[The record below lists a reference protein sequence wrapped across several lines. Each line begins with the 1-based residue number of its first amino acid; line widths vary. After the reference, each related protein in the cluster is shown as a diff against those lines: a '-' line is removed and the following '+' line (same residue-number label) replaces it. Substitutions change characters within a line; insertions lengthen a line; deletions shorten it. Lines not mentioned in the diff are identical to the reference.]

1 MEPNDLVFPA
11 KDRAELIADSLEHQ
25 FQTNPGP
32 DIPEVTAY
40 YQSLQNLNT
49 TNYKLFTTPGTIQKI
64 ISNLCKKKAPG
75 DDLITNTALKFL
87 PNNTLLSLTQIINS
101 SFRICYFPLAWKK
114 AVIISIPKPGKDHK
128 LPENYRPIA
137 LLSSISK
144 IYERLILNHLQNILS
159 PEQFA
164 FRPEHSTMQQLTKLT
179 HQLSQNFNNNINTA
193 SIYLDVEKAFDRVW
207 HAGLLFK
214 LSQLNIPT
222 DIVKIIES
230 FLTDRT
236 FITKIEDSF
245 SSTRHILAG
254 VPQEFCLS
262 PTLYL
267 TYINDIPTTPKSHI
281 SLFVDD
287 TMFFTYDHNQR
298 RAAIQLQHQ
307 ELDSLI
313 INWNANGIKKNRNTF
328 AAFLSAHN
336 VYIACVSETHLI
348 ASDKIKFDGYTT
360 YRKDRIAVR
369 PSGGVAIII
378 KSKIKHRLTY
388 LPATQTLEAV
398 AISITINQSITTIIS
413 AYQSSSF
420 QMYIND
426 FEKILNS
433 YQKIILVGDLNCKHT
448 TWYCKSTNAN
458 GRKLYK
464 YLASN
469 PAILSAPDTPT
480 YNPYDQSRS
489 PDILDVIILKSIRF
503 SMHQEPLFELDSDH
517 LPVKITLD
525 ASLSFSTPTRKLITG
540 NADWQKFKQHI
551 TTNLIIPKNILN
563 INSADTA
570 VTHLREII
578 CQAAE
583 EWKLATIIM
592 IKKPGKDNTDP
603 RNYRPIC
610 LLSSVSKIFEKIIHS
625 RLTNYLN
632 AINAIPHFQ
641 FGFKSNH
648 STTQQL
654 LRLTEHI
661 SNGYEKKQHTGAA
674 FLNVAQAL
682 DRVWYDGLLYKL
694 KILNTPNAIFNL
706 IKSYLTAR
714 RFKVKINDTPS
725 QIKIINAGV
734 LQGSKISPLLFN
746 IYVSDFSTS
755 INTEIALYAD
765 DSAIYSS
772 STDVET
778 VTKNMQDHLNGIQI
792 WGDKWKI
799 KLNPQK
805 STAVLFTNRRPKTPG
820 NLKLYG
826 NNIPWSPS
834 IKYLGVILDRKLTWN
849 PQITSKLQQ
858 GYQRLKILYP
868 LLNRQSSLS
877 WKCFI
882 LLYKQILQPL
892 LLYAVPVWG
901 NCAKTHIHKIQIF
914 QSKVLRTKSNA
925 PWFIRNAAL
934 HTDFQLPS
942 ITDYI
947 KKLTINFF
955 NHLESASSAKYYN
968 LSVPPSI
975 RRLKRGRQHDLLR

>member
-1 MEPNDLVFPA
+1 MSSN
-11 KDRAELIADSLEHQ
+11 II
-25 FQTNPGP
+25 N
-32 DIPEVTAY
+32 
-40 YQSLQNLNT
+40 NLN
-49 TNYKLFTTPGTIQKI
+49 L
-64 ISNLCKKKAPG
+64 
-75 DDLITNTALKFL
+75 
-87 PNNTLLSLTQIINS
+87 
-101 SFRICYFPLAWKK
+101 
-114 AVIISIPKPGKDHK
+114 V
-128 LPENYRPIA
+128 
-137 LLSSISK
+137 
-144 IYERLILNHLQNILS
+144 
-159 PEQFA
+159 
-164 FRPEHSTMQQLTKLT
+164 
-179 HQLSQNFNNNINTA
+179 
-193 SIYLDVEKAFDRVW
+193 
-207 HAGLLFK
+207 
-214 LSQLNIPT
+214 
-222 DIVKIIES
+222 
-230 FLTDRT
+230 
-236 FITKIEDSF
+236 
-245 SSTRHILAG
+245 
-254 VPQEFCLS
+254 
-262 PTLYL
+262 
-267 TYINDIPTTPKSHI
+267 
-281 SLFVDD
+281 
-287 TMFFTYDHNQR
+287 
-298 RAAIQLQHQ
+298 
-307 ELDSLI
+307 I

-336 VYIACVSETHLI
+336 VDIACVSETHLI
-348 ASDKIKFDGYTT
+348 ASDKIKFNGYTT
-360 YRKDRIAVR
+360 YRKDRLAVR

-378 KSKIKHRLTY
+378 KSKIKHNLTY
-388 LPATQTLEAV
+388 LPDTQTLEAV

-413 AYQSSSF
+413 AYQSPSF

-448 TWYCKSTNAN
+448 TWNCKSINAN

-480 YNPYDQSRS
+480 YYPYDQSRS

-503 SMHQEPLFELDSDH
+503 SIHQEPLFELDSDH

-540 NADWQKFKQHI
+540 KADWQKFKQHI

-563 INSADTA
+563 TNSADSA

-583 EWKLATIIM
+583 ECSEKKIWKAITYLVILFNSLIKIGYFPKEWKLATIIM

-603 RNYRPIC
+603 RNYRPIS

-661 SNGYEKKQHTGAA
+661 SDGYEKKQHTGAA
-674 FLNVAQAL
+674 FLDIAQAF
-682 DRVWYDGLLYKL
+682 DRVWHDGLLYKL
-694 KILNTPNAIFNL
+694 KMLNTPNAIYNL

-714 RFKVKINDTPS
+714 CFKVKINDTTS
-725 QIKIINAGV
+725 QLNIINAGV
-734 LQGSKISPLLFN
+734 PQGSKISPLLFN
-746 IYVSDFSTS
+746 LYVSDFPTS

-778 VTKNMQDHLNGIQI
+778 VTKNIQDHLNDIQK

-826 NNIPWSPS
+826 NNIPWSPC

-849 PQITSKLQQ
+849 PHIISKLQQ
-858 GYQRLKILYP
+858 HYQRLKILYP

-877 WKCFI
+877 WKCSI
-882 LLYKQILQPL
+882 LLYKQILRLL

-901 NCAKTHIHKIQIF
+901 NCANTHIRDKIQIF
-914 QSKVLRTKSNA
+914 QSKVLRTISNA

-947 KKLTINFF
+947 KKLTFNFF
-955 NHLESASSAKYYN
+955 NHLQYASSAKYYN
-968 LSVPPSI
+968 LSVPPPI
-975 RRLKRGRQHDLLR
+975 RRLKRGRLHDLLR

>member
-1 MEPNDLVFPA
+1 MPSN
-11 KDRAELIADSLEHQ
+11 I
-25 FQTNPGP
+25 TN
-32 DIPEVTAY
+32 
-40 YQSLQNLNT
+40 NLN
-49 TNYKLFTTPGTIQKI
+49 L
-64 ISNLCKKKAPG
+64 
-75 DDLITNTALKFL
+75 
-87 PNNTLLSLTQIINS
+87 
-101 SFRICYFPLAWKK
+101 
-114 AVIISIPKPGKDHK
+114 V
-128 LPENYRPIA
+128 
-137 LLSSISK
+137 
-144 IYERLILNHLQNILS
+144 
-159 PEQFA
+159 
-164 FRPEHSTMQQLTKLT
+164 
-179 HQLSQNFNNNINTA
+179 
-193 SIYLDVEKAFDRVW
+193 
-207 HAGLLFK
+207 
-214 LSQLNIPT
+214 
-222 DIVKIIES
+222 
-230 FLTDRT
+230 
-236 FITKIEDSF
+236 
-245 SSTRHILAG
+245 
-254 VPQEFCLS
+254 
-262 PTLYL
+262 
-267 TYINDIPTTPKSHI
+267 
-281 SLFVDD
+281 
-287 TMFFTYDHNQR
+287 
-298 RAAIQLQHQ
+298 
-307 ELDSLI
+307 I

-336 VYIACVSETHLI
+336 VDIACVSETHLI
-348 ASDKIKFDGYTT
+348 ASDKIKFNGYTT
-360 YRKDRIAVR
+360 YRKDRLAVR

-378 KSKIKHRLTY
+378 KSKIKHQLTY

-413 AYQSSSF
+413 AYQSPSF

-448 TWYCKSTNAN
+448 TWNCKSINAN

-480 YNPYDQSRS
+480 YYPYDQSRS

-517 LPVKITLD
+517 LPVKITLV
-525 ASLSFSTPTRKLITG
+525 ASLSFSTPTCKLITG
-540 NADWQKFKQHI
+540 KANWQKFKQHI
-551 TTNLIIPKNILN
+551 TSNLIIPKNILN
-563 INSADTA
+563 TNSADTA

-583 EWKLATIIM
+583 VCSEKKNTVINYSPNQLPLNIVKLIKSKHQTRRLWQLYRQPLDRKKLNYLTKEVKRQLEEHRINSYQKYLSAIHPADSNLWTATKRLIKPNSNEIPPLKASGSYLNTDSEKCELFAHTLENIFTLNNSAIENSTDNLVKQKLCEPDIFPQNILPYSRPNEILDIINKLPKRKSPGHDLITNAILKNIPRKAITYLATLFNSLIKIGYFPKEWKLATIIM

-603 RNYRPIC
+603 RNYRPIS

-661 SNGYEKKQHTGAA
+661 SDGYEKKQHTGAA
-674 FLNVAQAL
+674 FLDVAQAF
-682 DRVWYDGLLYKL
+682 DRVWHDGLLYKL
-694 KILNTPNAIFNL
+694 KMLNTPNAIYNL

-714 RFKVKINDTPS
+714 CFKVKINDTTS

-734 LQGSKISPLLFN
+734 PQGSKISPLLFN
-746 IYVSDFSTS
+746 LYVSDFPTS

-772 STDVET
+772 STDAET
-778 VTKNMQDHLNGIQI
+778 VTKNIQDHLNDIQK

-849 PQITSKLQQ
+849 SHITSKLQQ

-877 WKCFI
+877 WKCSI
-882 LLYKQILQPL
+882 LLYKQILRPL

-901 NCAKTHIHKIQIF
+901 NCAKSHIHKIQIF
-914 QSKVLRTKSNA
+914 QSKVLRTISNA

-934 HTDFQLPS
+934 HTDFQLPY

-955 NHLESASSAKYYN
+955 NHLQSASSAKYYN
-968 LSVPPSI
+968 LSVPPPI
-975 RRLKRGRQHDLLR
+975 RRLKRGRPHDLLR

>member
-1 MEPNDLVFPA
+1 MSSN
-11 KDRAELIADSLEHQ
+11 II
-25 FQTNPGP
+25 N
-32 DIPEVTAY
+32 
-40 YQSLQNLNT
+40 NLN
-49 TNYKLFTTPGTIQKI
+49 L
-64 ISNLCKKKAPG
+64 
-75 DDLITNTALKFL
+75 
-87 PNNTLLSLTQIINS
+87 
-101 SFRICYFPLAWKK
+101 
-114 AVIISIPKPGKDHK
+114 V
-128 LPENYRPIA
+128 
-137 LLSSISK
+137 
-144 IYERLILNHLQNILS
+144 
-159 PEQFA
+159 
-164 FRPEHSTMQQLTKLT
+164 
-179 HQLSQNFNNNINTA
+179 
-193 SIYLDVEKAFDRVW
+193 
-207 HAGLLFK
+207 
-214 LSQLNIPT
+214 
-222 DIVKIIES
+222 
-230 FLTDRT
+230 
-236 FITKIEDSF
+236 
-245 SSTRHILAG
+245 
-254 VPQEFCLS
+254 
-262 PTLYL
+262 
-267 TYINDIPTTPKSHI
+267 
-281 SLFVDD
+281 
-287 TMFFTYDHNQR
+287 
-298 RAAIQLQHQ
+298 
-307 ELDSLI
+307 I

-348 ASDKIKFDGYTT
+348 ASDKIKFNGYTT

-378 KSKIKHRLTY
+378 KSKIKHQLTY
-388 LPATQTLEAV
+388 LPATKTLEAV

-583 EWKLATIIM
+583 VCSEQKNTVINYSPNQLPLNIVKLIKSKHQTRRLWQLYRQPLDRKKLNYLTKEVKRQLEEHRINSYQKYLSAIHPIDSNLWTATKRLIKPNSNEIPPLKASGIYLNTDSEKCELFAHTLENTFTLNNSAIKNSTDNLVKQKLHIIKKLPKRKSPGHDLITNAILKYIPRKAITYLAIILNFLIKIEYFPKEWKLATIIM

-734 LQGSKISPLLFN
+734 FQGSKISPLLFN